1 MTDPSSNSIVLLNM
15 TLELSHSRLMF
26 ATAAISASLIGYQ
39 VVMVQ
44 VISILQWHHF
54 ANMVVSIA
62 LLGFAVAGTTL
73 SLWRQSMI
81 KNSQRLLPLLTLMC
95 ALTMIMAIEVSQY
108 HLVSFDSYLLF
119 VNASQWFFLVINYV
133 LYFLPFYFGALA
145 LGIIFVKHVDQIE
158 RFYFINLIGSG
169 AGGLISAFLAWHFL
183 PAALSALFAFL
194 TLFAGVLM
202 VTQEKRLVPVLVT
215 VVAFLFS
222 IYRIVY
228 PVTLTPSEYKSVSRA
243 MNLPAAK
250 IVMEKPSP
258 YGLLQVVSAEGLR
271 YAPGLSL
278 AFTGNLPVKNVVFN
292 NGEWVGAMMS
302 SHSQDSLKFFD
313 YTSMRLPYA
322 LQKRE
327 KVLILNSG
335 TGFDVAQALRWESA
349 EIEAI
354 EPNRVLVHLLLTELA
369 LNNDSIFY
377 QESVNLI
384 PMEPRAYMSKTKK
397 KYDLITLPLVGSF
410 GGTMGM
416 YAMREEYT
424 LTRESFL
431 KLYALLDE
439 DGAISVT
446 TWLDYP
452 FKNPLKLIALL
463 SEVLENK
470 GLSQRSHL
478 VAVRSWGTI
487 TFLLSKSPFLKDDVS
502 RIRTFCDSL
511 FFDPLLLPGIS
522 HEERSNYNVMN
533 DSSFFSYVDSL
544 IMGNKEELFNTY
556 DFHLRPS
563 TDDKP
568 YFSQFLRWKSFP
580 HLKEVFGS
588 HSVPFLEMGFLI
600 SVITFIQLSVLA
612 LILVIVPLIRLKWA
626 DKQAAWI
633 VLYFGGL
640 GMGYMFFEIVLIQKF
655 LLLFGNAVYAV
666 AWVISAVLI
675 SSGLGSY
682 YSRFFIRKKSWVFM
696 LMLITFF
703 LAIYSLIL
711 STILQSLVGLDDSL
725 KLLIS
730 FFIIALPSFFMGMP
744 FPAGLRFCSASN
756 KERVPWA
763 WGINGCA
770 SVIGAAVASILAVEL
785 GFTLVLLLSAV
796 VYLISTAACFF
807 MTRGNL

>member
-1 MTDPSSNSIVLLNM
+1 M
-15 TLELSHSRLMF
+15 SHRRLML
-26 ATAAISASLIGYQ
+26 ATAAISASLIGFQ
-39 VVMVQ
+39 VVLVQ

-73 SLWRQSMI
+73 SLWRESMI
-81 KNSQRLLPLLTLMC
+81 KNSQWLLPLLTLMS
-95 ALTMIMAIEVSQY
+95 ALTMIVAIELSQY
-108 HLVSFDSYLLF
+108 HFVRFDSYLLF
-119 VNASQWFFLVINYV
+119 VNSSQWFFLLINYI

-145 LGIIFVKHVDQIE
+145 LGIIFVKYVDQIG
-158 RFYFINLIGSG
+158 RFYFINLVGSG
-169 AGGLISAFLAWHFL
+169 VGGLISAFLAWYFL
-183 PAALSALFAFL
+183 PAALPALFALL

-202 VTQEKRLVPVLVT
+202 FTHERRQLLVSLT
-215 VVAFLFS
+215 VVIFLFS
-222 IYRIVY
+222 FYRIIY
-228 PVTLTPSEYKSVSRA
+228 PVKLAPSEYKSVSRT
-243 MNLPAAK
+243 MNLPAAE
-250 IVMEKPSP
+250 IVIEKASP

-302 SHSQDSLKFFD
+302 TRSQDSLKFFD
-313 YTSMRLPYA
+313 YTSMTLPYA

-335 TGFDVAQALRWESA
+335 TGFDVAQALRWASG
-349 EIEAI
+349 EIDAI
-354 EPNRVLVHLLLTELA
+354 EPNRALVDLLLTTLA
-369 LNNDSIFY
+369 LDNDSIFY
-377 QESVNLI
+377 QPPVNLI
-384 PMEPRAYMSKTKK
+384 AMEPRAYMSQTKK
-397 KYDLITLPLVGSF
+397 KYDLITIPLVGSF

-424 LTRESFL
+424 LTSESFL
-431 KLYALLDE
+431 KLYELLDE

-446 TWLDYP
+446 TWVDYP
-452 FKNPLKLIALL
+452 FKNPLKLMAML
-463 SEVLENK
+463 SDVLENK
-470 GLSQRSHL
+470 GLPQRSHL

-487 TFLLSKSPFLKDDVS
+487 TFLLSKAPFITEDVS
-502 RIRTFCDSL
+502 GLRAFCDSL

-522 HEERSNYNVMN
+522 REERSNYNVMN
-533 DSSFFSYVDSL
+533 DSSFFSYADEL
-544 IMGNKEELFNTY
+544 IMGNKEELFNAY
-556 DFHLRPS
+556 DFHLRPP

-568 YFSQFLRWKSFP
+568 YFSQFLRWKSLP

-588 HSVPFLEMGFLI
+588 HSVPFLEIGFLI
-600 SVITFIQLSVLA
+600 SIITFIQLTALA
-612 LILVIVPLIRLKWA
+612 FILVVVPLIRLKWA
-626 DKQAAWI
+626 DKQAVWI

-655 LLLFGNAVYAV
+655 ILLFGNAVYAV

-682 YSRFFIRKKSWVFM
+682 CSGFFIRKKSWLFI

-711 STILQSLVGLDDSL
+711 STILQSIVGLAYPL

-730 FFIIALPSFFMGMP
+730 FLIIALPSFFMGMP

-770 SVIGAAVASILAVEL
+770 SVISASLASILAVEF
-785 GFTLVLLLSAV
+785 GFTLVLLLSAM

-807 MTRGNL
+807 MTRTY